1 MVLVRCLTMLA
12 LNDRVDQ
19 SLIWKRDTDVN
30 IVMQK
35 YSSNFKVHL
44 KTKPSL

>member
-1 MVLVRCLTMLA
+1 
-12 LNDRVDQ
+12 
-19 SLIWKRDTDVN
+19 
-30 IVMQK
+30 MQK